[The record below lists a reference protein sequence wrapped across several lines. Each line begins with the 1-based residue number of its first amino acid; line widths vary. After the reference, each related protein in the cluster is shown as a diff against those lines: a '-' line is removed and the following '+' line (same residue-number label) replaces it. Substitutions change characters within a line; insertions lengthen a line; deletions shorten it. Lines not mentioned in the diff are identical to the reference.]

1 MKNHLYYMR
10 VLLILS
16 LLISCGKE
24 QSEDTSESQ
33 STNNSSFLMISAD
46 QFEKEGYRLDTITS
60 SLFPSVIRTNG
71 VIDVPPNSR
80 ATISALLG
88 GYIKDFPLLVGE
100 SVARGQKLLTIEN
113 LEFLELQ
120 QQFLENEQRQ
130 EYLRLEYLR
139 QKELFDEK
147 ISSQKNYMKAHNEY
161 EKVKIQHEG
170 LRKKL
175 IMLDINPEQIRPE
188 NISSTAAI
196 YAPISG
202 SVTKIFVNTG
212 MPVTAN
218 TPIMEV
224 VNSEHLHLEIRV
236 FEKDVLRIQ
245 KGQLIKFRVP
255 EYSEM
260 LFDAEVY
267 LIGQSIGE
275 DRTVMIHA
283 HLEEGV
289 KEKFIP
295 GMYVQADIFL
305 QESMG
310 EALPEEAL
318 IDEDDKF
325 YLLEMVHSDETTY
338 QFRKREI
345 NPGLV
350 YKGFVQLNSDFA
362 PDKKK
367 QYLVGDITEKFK

>member
-1 MKNHLYYMR
+1 
-10 VLLILS
+10 
-16 LLISCGKE
+16 
-24 QSEDTSESQ
+24 
-33 STNNSSFLMISAD
+33 
-46 QFEKEGYRLDTITS
+46 
-60 SLFPSVIRTNG
+60 
-71 VIDVPPNSR
+71 
-80 ATISALLG
+80 
-88 GYIKDFPLLVGE
+88 
-100 SVARGQKLLTIEN
+100 
-113 LEFLELQ
+113 
-120 QQFLENEQRQ
+120 
-130 EYLRLEYLR
+130 
-139 QKELFDEK
+139 
-147 ISSQKNYMKAHNEY
+147 MKAHNEY

-305 QESMG
+305 KESMG